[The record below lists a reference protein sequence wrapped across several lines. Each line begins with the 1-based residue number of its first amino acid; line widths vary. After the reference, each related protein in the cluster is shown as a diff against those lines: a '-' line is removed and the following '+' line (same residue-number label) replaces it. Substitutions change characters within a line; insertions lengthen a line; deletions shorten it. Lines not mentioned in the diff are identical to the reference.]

1 MNYIVLASLVLFLLS
16 PVSVEGA
23 EVHGKIY
30 RWDTL
35 DLVKDVVVEIKDGSI
50 QRMVSNDGSYS
61 FNVTPGNYTIIAK
74 TDGFIAVENIT
85 VKDSVR
91 FDLILFPKLEV
102 IEDVPDFPYISDE
115 EQPYHI
121 WVAILSG
128 IVILILYY
136 VKRRESKREE
146 DLPPNLLTSDIIED
160 LPEDLV
166 EVLEIIRREGGRI
179 TQKELRRKLGY
190 SEAKMS
196 LIIADL
202 ERRGMIEKVKKGRG
216 NIIFLK

>member
-166 EVLEIIRREGGRI
+166 EVLEIITREGGRI